1 MTYNYKIS
9 KNNKI
14 PLFWLGTFVSV
25 HFFQDWV
32 KIFCQKNKRQRQ
44 RHRQSDSKTQ
54 HMLYFWNPDD
64 LLIPNMMIDTSPW
77 SSCSRHSPWLPCSSH
92 TISSTGPSLSP
103 FRDFFYS
110 MSLCIISSVRA
121 FKIFSPIIISHN
133 SISPTF
139 CTCTPLQSL
148 LIVLIQR
155 RSHVLKIPS
164 LETILSKMKTHESR
178 L

>member
-77 SSCSRHSPWLPCSSH
+77 SSCSCLSPWLGCSGH
-92 TISSTGPSLSP
+92 TFSSTGPSVSP
-103 FRDFFYS
+103 FRDFFLK
-110 MSLCIISSVRA
+110 SLISWGGAGSSFWASSVKAGPGSLWWLGVWWMLPLNNSCHHIISSNPWFTTELMEDPALR
-121 FKIFSPIIISHN
+121 
-133 SISPTF
+133 
-139 CTCTPLQSL
+139 
-148 LIVLIQR
+148 
-155 RSHVLKIPS
+155 PS
-164 LETILSKMKTHESR
+164 SE
-178 L
+178 

>member
-1 MTYNYKIS
+1 MTKTKTMTKKQPKCL
-9 KNNKI
+9 KNPTHAI
-14 PLFWLGTFVSV
+14 FLESWWLV
-25 HFFQDWV
+25 
-32 KIFCQKNKRQRQ
+32 
-44 RHRQSDSKTQ
+44 
-54 HMLYFWNPDD
+54 
-64 LLIPNMMIDTSPW
+64 LIPNMMIDTSPW

-164 LETILSKMKTHESR
+164 LETIFSKMKTHESR